1 MSYPEYYE
9 ILQIKPEASQDE
21 IKRAYHQLA
30 KKLQPDIHRNDKKSE
45 EKLKKINETY
55 SVLKDISK
63 RAEYDYFG
71 KQAQEVKRQNF
82 EQTKNN
88 PSVYEQSQPE
98 QVIVQ
103 RRANWCRRFALI
115 KQYC

>member
-21 IKRAYHQLA
+21 IKRAYHKLA
-30 KKLQPDIHRNDKKSE
+30 KKLHPDIHRNDKKSE
-45 EKLKKINETY
+45 EKLKKVNETY
-55 SVLKDISK
+55 NVLKDISK

-71 KQAQEVKRQNF
+71 KQAQETKQQNF

-98 QVIVQ
+98 QVIVK
-103 RRANWCRRFALI
+103 RRANWCCGFALI